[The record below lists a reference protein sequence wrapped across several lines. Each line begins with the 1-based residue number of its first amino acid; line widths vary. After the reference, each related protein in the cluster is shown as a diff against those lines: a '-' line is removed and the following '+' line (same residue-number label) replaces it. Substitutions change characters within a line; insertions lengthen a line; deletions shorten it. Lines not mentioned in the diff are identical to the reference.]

1 MSNEREVLIRRITET
16 QRGMARLF
24 AQHQSPLF
32 SSNLTMRQLK
42 VVMVL
47 SMNGSASGQDLS
59 HNLGVGL
66 GTVTGI
72 VDRLVAQG
80 LVSRHEDPHDRR
92 VRRVELTPA
101 GAGLIEEINNA
112 GIQQYRRIME
122 HLDTETLRTL
132 DDVSRKIR
140 DVAEKLTPD
149 KSAPG
154 GLTSD
159 NG

>member
-1 MSNEREVLIRRITET
+1 MNDERDDLIHRITES
-16 QRGMARLF
+16 QRGLGRLF

-42 VVMVL
+42 VVMIL
-47 SMNGSASGQDLS
+47 AAGGSASGQDLAGD
-59 HNLGVGL
+59 LGVSL

-92 VRRVELTPA
+92 VRRVELTA
-101 GAGLIEEINNA
+101 KGADLVEEINNT
-112 GIQQYRRIME
+112 GIQHFRSVME
-122 HLDTETLRTL
+122 HLDTETLRAL
-132 DDVSRKIR
+132 DHVTRTIR
-140 DVAEKLTPD
+140 AVADKLY
-149 KSAPG
+149 
-154 GLTSD
+154 